1 MARNPAM
8 RPDIFAGLRRRD
20 VELVRESHIG
30 VAEERPLAT
39 MAPLRHV
46 VTYPE
51 SCKARHPNHDDSIA
65 EYSENLNCR
74 NNRI

>member
-1 MARNPAM
+1 MHMVRNPAM

-30 VAEERPLAT
+30 VAEERPLTTIA
-39 MAPLRHV
+39 ALRHV
-46 VTYPE
+46 ATYPE

-65 EYSENLNCR
+65 
-74 NNRI
+74 